1 MRMSNILLVVRDE
14 ECDWLAVDVID
25 LEEGKY
31 IDKVD
36 CCIRNSEHRQIDKA
50 ELVYSVMEHFGA
62 NRVIFDKKTVT
73 LKVIYEF
80 HQVLYKNN
88 QIMDDGG
95 WIRTLD

>member
-36 CCIRNSEHRQIDKA
+36 CCIRNSDCHQMDKA